1 VARLAERNPGHTLTP
16 LLDRLR
22 RGVEFADAV
31 RETTGL
37 NLGQFDQDWAGTIR
51 RRYGLVSWMAAGGL
65 WAVIATLVIALGSVR
80 RRADRPRR
88 AALDEG
94 WTLPPDD
101 ETAPPELDRA
111 ESP

>member
-1 VARLAERNPGHTLTP
+1 
-16 LLDRLR
+16 
-22 RGVEFADAV
+22 
-31 RETTGL
+31 
-37 NLGQFDQDWAGTIR
+37 
-51 RRYGLVSWMAAGGL
+51 MAAGGL

-94 WTLPPDD
+94 WIVPPD
-101 ETAPPELDRA
+101 EEAPPELDRA